1 MEKYHSQIKF
11 IFLYLGSMLC
21 KTCCGALVLITE
33 LDFLSKEEIKE
44 MCLKTLWLVLVQRWR
59 LTAIKWSTAA
69 LLGWVPLITK
79 FMAHPNPVN
88 STLA

>member
-1 MEKYHSQIKF
+1 VQDMLWNTCFNHGAGLSVGRGNHRDVSKNS
-11 IFLYLGSMLC
+11 LDGSS
-21 KTCCGALVLITE
+21 AVLA
-33 LDFLSKEEIKE
+33 
-44 MCLKTLWLVLVQRWR
+44 
-59 LTAIKWSTAA
+59 AIKWSTAA